1 MGADHQGVRRAGRL
15 KSRPIMRSVIRS
27 LAALGVLLSGLLA
40 LAAPTTLAQS
50 FPDRP
55 VRLIAAFPPGGAND
69 LVARLVAQSLAP
81 RLGQPVVV
89 ENRPGSNGNVAGDVV
104 AHAAPDGY
112 TLLVGPSAL
121 FDINPHLYAHL
132 SIDPLKDLQPVSTLV
147 SDSLLL
153 VENTGLP
160 PKNFSDFIAYARAAK
175 PPLLYGSIGNGSDH
189 QMAMELLKQQAG
201 IQMVHVPYLGGGPAA
216 LGVMAGQVAA
226 MFGGGSVGALV
237 KAGKLRA
244 LAISGRKR
252 SPEFPDLPSIS
263 QFYPT
268 YDVTLWQGLFAPAKT
283 PLAVVAR
290 LHAATNAVLGEPGIA
305 QRLRTASAGEPYVT
319 TPDEFAARIR
329 TDYERYGKVIAA
341 SGLRVE

>member
-1 MGADHQGVRRAGRL
+1 MGADHQGVRRAGGL
-15 KSRPIMRSVIRS
+15 TNLAMLSRRGAAAAVFGAVLARSAAG
-27 LAALGVLLSGLLA
+27 AAL
-40 LAAPTTLAQS
+40 AQT

-69 LVARLVAQSLAP
+69 LLARLLAQSLSP
-81 RLGQPVVV
+81 RLGRPVVV
-89 ENRPGSNGNVAGDVV
+89 ENRPGSNGNLAGDFV

-121 FDINPHLYAHL
+121 FDINPHLYAHM
-132 SIDPLKDLQPVSTLV
+132 SIDPLNDLLPVATLV

-153 VENTGLP
+153 VENTALP
-160 PKNFSDFIAYARAAK
+160 PKNFADFIAYARAAN

-201 IQMVHVPYLGGGPAA
+201 IQMIHVPYLGGGPAA
-216 LGVMAGQVAA
+216 IGVMAGQVAA

-244 LAISGRKR
+244 LAISGRTR
-252 SPEFPDLPSIS
+252 SPEFPDLPSIAE
-263 QFYPT
+263 FYPS

-283 PLAVVAR
+283 PPQIVAR
-290 LHAATNAVLGEPGIA
+290 LRAEVDAALRERAIA
-305 QRLRTASAGEPYVT
+305 DKLRTASAGAPYIT
-319 TPDEFAARIR
+319 TPEQFAARIR
-329 TDYERYGKVIAA
+329 ADYERYGKVIAA

>member
-1 MGADHQGVRRAGRL
+1 MGADHQGFRRAGGL
-15 KSRPIMRSVIRS
+15 TKNTAI
-27 LAALGVLLSGLLA
+27 LLRWYVAVAA
-40 LAAPTTLAQS
+40 LAAVLALLAASAAAAQS
-50 FPDRP
+50 YPNRP
-55 VRLIAAFPPGGAND
+55 LRLIAAFPPGGAND
-69 LVARLVAQSLAP
+69 LLARLLAQSLSP

-89 ENRPGSNGNVAGDVV
+89 ENRPGSNGNLAGDLV

-121 FDINPHLYAHL
+121 FDINPHLYAHMPF
-132 SIDPLKDLQPVSTLV
+132 DPIKDLLPVATLV

-153 VENTGLP
+153 VENTALP
-160 PKNFSDFIAYARAAK
+160 PKDFADFIAYARAAK

-201 IQMVHVPYLGGGPAA
+201 IQLVHVPYLGGGPAA
-216 LGVMAGQVAA
+216 IGVMAGQVAA

-252 SPEFPDLPSIS
+252 SPQFPDLPSIS
-263 QFYPT
+263 EFYPA
-268 YDVTLWQGLFAPAKT
+268 YDVTLWQGLFTPAKT
-283 PLAVVAR
+283 PPQVVTR
-290 LHAATNAVLGEPGIA
+290 LRAQVDAVLAERAIA
-305 QRLRTASAGEPYVT
+305 DKLRAASAGAPYIT
-319 TPDEFAARIR
+319 TPEEFAARIGS
-329 TDYERYGKVIAA
+329 DYQRYGKVIAA